1 VQPVGKRAAV
11 DQIAADLLVPFRI
24 PRLCPATGGSHG
36 SKQLL
41 LGSLV
46 GIDQPQHGLELEAG
60 RSGFA
65 GQPRAKRAAALPGD
79 RVDGLLG
86 LDNREDAERVF
97 DLAGD
102 LAKQEL
108 LQLEDAAYAWRD
120 DKGKVRIQQAVSLTA
135 AGAASGALWGTL
147 IGLIFL
153 MPVAGL
159 AIGAASGALGG
170 KLADV
175 GINDDTIKRIGAQL
189 QGGRAAVFLL
199 ARSATV
205 DRVID
210 AIKPYNPT
218 VIQTNLTKDREEE
231 LVQALQS

>member
-1 VQPVGKRAAV
+1 MAH
-11 DQIAADLLVPFRI
+11 LV
-24 PRLCPATGGSHG
+24 
-36 SKQLL
+36 
-41 LGSLV
+41 V
-46 GIDQPQHGLELEAG
+46 
-60 RSGFA
+60 
-65 GQPRAKRAAALPGD
+65 
-79 RVDGLLG
+79 LG
-86 LDNREDAERVF
+86 LDSPAKAEEVF

-108 LQLEDAAYAWRD
+108 LQLEDAAYAYRD
-120 DKGKVRIQQAVSLTA
+120 AKGKVRIHQAISLTG

-147 IGLIFL
+147 IGLLFL

-159 AIGAASGALGG
+159 AIGAGTGALAG

-175 GINDDTIKRIGAQL
+175 GINDDTIKQIGGQL
-189 QGGRAAVFLL
+189 EQGRAAVFLL

-231 LVQALQS
+231 LVKALQS

>member
-1 VQPVGKRAAV
+1 MTH
-11 DQIAADLLVPFRI
+11 LV
-24 PRLCPATGGSHG
+24 
-36 SKQLL
+36 
-41 LGSLV
+41 V
-46 GIDQPQHGLELEAG
+46 
-60 RSGFA
+60 
-65 GQPRAKRAAALPGD
+65 
-79 RVDGLLG
+79 LG
-86 LDNREDAERVF
+86 LDSPAKAEEVF

-108 LQLEDAAYAWRD
+108 LQLQDAAYAYRD
-120 DKGKVRIQQAVSLTA
+120 AKGKVRIHQAVSLTG

-147 IGLIFL
+147 IGMLFL

-159 AIGAASGALGG
+159 AIGAGTGALAG

-175 GINDDTIKRIGAQL
+175 GINDDTIKQIGGQL
-189 QGGRAAVFLL
+189 EDGKAAVFLL

-231 LVQALQS
+231 LVKALQA

>member
-1 VQPVGKRAAV
+1 MTH
-11 DQIAADLLVPFRI
+11 LV
-24 PRLCPATGGSHG
+24 
-36 SKQLL
+36 
-41 LGSLV
+41 V
-46 GIDQPQHGLELEAG
+46 
-60 RSGFA
+60 
-65 GQPRAKRAAALPGD
+65 
-79 RVDGLLG
+79 LG
-86 LDNREDAERVF
+86 LDSPAKAEEVF

-108 LQLEDAAYAWRD
+108 LQLQDAAYAYRD
-120 DKGKVRIQQAVSLTA
+120 DRGKVRIHQAVSLTG

-147 IGLIFL
+147 IGMLFL

-159 AIGAASGALGG
+159 AIGAGTGALAG

-175 GINDDTIKRIGAQL
+175 GINDDTIKQIGRQL
-189 QGGRAAVFLL
+189 EQGKAAVFLL

-231 LVQALQS
+231 LVKALQS